1 MSGNILWKF
10 LLTAAIIFWCVASI
24 TPLQDR
30 PFEEFFADQSAKEN
44 YSTTSKTGEQVTVDV
59 SDFTAIVE
67 RASARVTSGDAKSL
81 FVALRQLG
89 GEEKIDYAKYFPS
102 VNLTDVANLNKR
114 NDILLKHL
122 LGAAQSQLRLGLD
135 LKGGVG
141 VTLKIDESVMG
152 NTSTSER
159 ADQLKDAIEILTS
172 RLDGN
177 GVAEPIIRPVGDNA
191 IEIQL
196 AGVSTRDNPQI
207 LSDLIKPARL
217 EFRRVHPTLTPDTTP
232 ENRHPVGYEVL
243 AEEIED
249 RKTGE
254 SFDRRMFIKLIPDAT
269 GEIVEDAFASQTQT
283 GGFQINLVMT
293 DEGSEVFRAVTG
305 RMIGEPLAI
314 VLDGK
319 LYSAP
324 TIQAELSK
332 NAQISGNYSQREA
345 LDLANVLNNPLAAE
359 LRIDQK
365 YEVQPTLA
373 AGARESSVNAAQWGA
388 ILVVGFM
395 IIYYFI
401 GGFVGVLS
409 ALVNIIIVL
418 GVLASLG
425 ATLTLPGVA
434 ALVLTLGM
442 GVDAN
447 ILIFE
452 RIREELKSGK
462 SLKNA
467 TSGAFAKVT
476 STIVDANVT
485 TLITAAILI
494 WLGTGPVKG
503 FGITL
508 AIGICASIFC
518 ALIVTRFLIDFLV
531 HRVGVSQ
538 VLGLDLLPNK
548 KMDFFKFRKPAFI
561 GSWLIVLIGVIS
573 ITIHHDGILGKD
585 FTGGDEIT
593 VSYDQ
598 RLDTTEIMEVVND
611 RELGDVTPI
620 YQSLIGQ
627 NVEMLKIQT
636 SFDQARPVLAE
647 LQAAFP
653 DANLIETGIT
663 QIGASVSKSI
673 QWNAL
678 YSVICALGGILLYV
692 ALRFEVGYGV
702 GAVVA
707 TIHDVLM
714 TIGIFVICGE
724 LGIFV
729 SGQFT
734 APMLAAIL
742 MIVGYSI
749 NDTIVVFDRIRE
761 ELELNPGTDL
771 RTIINLAISR
781 VFSRTLLTS
790 ITTLLAATSLYI
802 FGAGVITDFSF
813 VFIIGILTGTFSS
826 IFIASPVFF
835 WWHKGDRR
843 HVEEHQLTP
852 KRYDWESQ
860 NADEA

>member
-10 LLTAAIIFWCVASI
+10 LLTAVIIFWCVAEIS
-24 TPLQDR
+24 PLKDR
-30 PFEEFFADQSAKEN
+30 PFEDYILEQATAETTEFASIMERAEARVDSKK
-44 YSTTSKTGEQVTVDV
+44 SKT
-59 SDFTAIVE
+59 
-67 RASARVTSGDAKSL
+67 L
-81 FVALRQLG
+81 FLALREMG
-89 GEEKIDYAKYFPS
+89 AEDDIDYAVFFPQ
-102 VNLTDVANLNKR
+102 VNLRDVANQNKR
-114 NDILLKHL
+114 NDILLKHIL
-122 LGAAQSQLRLGLD
+122 SSAQSNLRLGLD

-141 VTLKIDESVMG
+141 VTLKIAEDAPGSKFEQA
-152 NTSTSER
+152 E
-159 ADQLKDAIEILTS
+159 QLKDAIEIMGS
-172 RLDGN
+172 RLDGH
-177 GVAEPIIRPVGDNA
+177 GVAEPIIRPVGDDA
-191 IEIQL
+191 IEIQI
-196 AGVSTRDNPQI
+196 AGLSTKDNPEV
-207 LSDLIKPARL
+207 LEDLKKPARL
-217 EFRRVHPTLTPDTTP
+217 EFRSVHETLSPDTTP
-232 ENRHPVGYEVL
+232 KNKYPVGYEVL
-243 AEEIED
+243 AEENED

-254 SFDRRMFIKLIPDAT
+254 VFERRMFVKLIPEAT
-269 GEIVEDAFASQTQT
+269 GEIVDDAYVSQTQT
-283 GGFQINLVMT
+283 GGFQINLEMT
-293 DEGSEVFRAVTG
+293 SEGADILAAVTG
-305 RMIGEPLAI
+305 RMIGKPLAI

-324 TIQAELSK
+324 TVNGVLSSR
-332 NAQISGNYSQREA
+332 AQITGTYSQREA
-345 LDLANVLNNPLAAE
+345 IDLANVLNNPLAVE
-359 LRIDQK
+359 LRVDQM

-373 AGARESSVNAAQWGA
+373 EGARASSINAAQWGA
-388 ILVVGFM
+388 GLVVGFM
-395 IIYYFI
+395 LLYYFA
-401 GGFVGVLS
+401 GGVVAVIS
-409 ALVNIIIVL
+409 ALVNIAIVL

-452 RIREELKSGK
+452 RLREELKSGK
-462 SLKNA
+462 SIKNA
-467 TSGAFAKVT
+467 TAGAFDKVT

-485 TLITAAILI
+485 TLITASILI

-518 ALIVTRFLIDFLV
+518 ALVVTRLLVDFLV
-531 HRVGVSQ
+531 HRIGLRK
-538 VLGLDLLPNK
+538 VLGMDLFPSK
-548 KMDFFKFRKPAFI
+548 KLDFFKFRKPAFI
-561 GSWLIVLIGVIS
+561 ASWLIVLAGVVS
-573 ITIHHDGILGKD
+573 VVVHHDNILGKD
-585 FTGGDEIT
+585 FTGGDEMT
-593 VSYDQ
+593 VAYDQ
-598 RLDTTEIMEVVND
+598 RLGADEIMQVVVD
-611 RELGDVTPI
+611 QDLGDVTPI

-627 NVEMLKIQT
+627 DVEILKLQT
-636 SFDQARPVLAE
+636 SFDQARPVLKQ

-678 YSVICALGGILLYV
+678 YSVLCALGGILLYV
-692 ALRFEVGYGV
+692 AFRFEVGYGV

-749 NDTIVVFDRIRE
+749 NDTIVAFDRIRE

-771 RTIINLAISR
+771 RSIINLALSR

-790 ITTLLAATSLYI
+790 ITTLLAALSLYI

-813 VFIIGILTGTFSS
+813 IFIIGILTGTFSS
-826 IFIASPVFF
+826 IFIASPVFY

-852 KRYDWESQ
+852 KRYEWESSSE
-860 NADEA
+860 N

>member
-1 MSGNILWKF
+1 MSGNIFWKF
-10 LLTAAIIFWCVASI
+10 VLTAVIIFWCVAEIS
-24 TPLQDR
+24 PLKDR
-30 PFEEFFADQSAKEN
+30 PFEDYIVAQATAENAEFASIMARAGARVDSKK
-44 YSTTSKTGEQVTVDV
+44 SKT
-59 SDFTAIVE
+59 
-67 RASARVTSGDAKSL
+67 L
-81 FVALRQLG
+81 FLALREMG
-89 GEEKIDYAKYFPS
+89 AEEDIDYAVFFPQ
-102 VNLTDVANLNKR
+102 VNLRDVANQNKR
-114 NDILLKHL
+114 NDILLKYIL
-122 LGAAQSQLRLGLD
+122 TSAQSNLRLGLD

-141 VTLKIDESVMG
+141 VTLKIAEDAPGSKFEQA
-152 NTSTSER
+152 E
-159 ADQLKDAIEILTS
+159 QLKDAIEIMGS
-172 RLDGN
+172 RLDGH
-177 GVAEPIIRPVGDNA
+177 GVAEPIIRPVGDDA
-191 IEIQL
+191 IEIQI
-196 AGVSTRDNPQI
+196 AGLSTKDNPEV
-207 LSDLIKPARL
+207 LEDLKKPARL
-217 EFRRVHPTLTPDTTP
+217 EFRSVHETLSPDTTP
-232 ENRHPVGYEVL
+232 KSKYPVGYEVL
-243 AEEIED
+243 AEENED

-254 SFDRRMFIKLIPDAT
+254 VFERRMFVKLIPEAT
-269 GEIVEDAFASQTQT
+269 GEIVDDAYVSQTQT
-283 GGFQINLVMT
+283 GGFQINLEMT
-293 DEGSEVFRAVTG
+293 SEGADILAAVTG
-305 RMIGEPLAI
+305 RMIGKPLAI

-324 TIQAELSK
+324 TVNGVLSSR
-332 NAQISGNYSQREA
+332 AQITGTYSQREA
-345 LDLANVLNNPLAAE
+345 IDLANVLNNPLAVE
-359 LRIDQK
+359 LRVDQM

-373 AGARESSVNAAQWGA
+373 EGARASSINAAQWGA
-388 ILVVGFM
+388 GLVVGFM
-395 IIYYFI
+395 LLYYFA
-401 GGFVGVLS
+401 GGVVAVIS
-409 ALVNIIIVL
+409 ALVNIVIVL

-462 SLKNA
+462 SIKNA
-467 TSGAFAKVT
+467 TAGAFDKVT

-485 TLITAAILI
+485 TLITASILI

-518 ALIVTRFLIDFLV
+518 ALVVTRFLVDFLV
-531 HRVGVSQ
+531 HRIGLKK
-538 VLGLDLLPNK
+538 VLGMDIFPSK
-548 KMDFFKFRKPAFI
+548 KLDFFKFRKPAFI
-561 GSWLIVLIGVIS
+561 ASWLIVLAGVVS
-573 ITIHHDGILGKD
+573 VVVHHDNILGKD
-585 FTGGDEIT
+585 FTGGDEMT
-593 VSYDQ
+593 VAYDQ
-598 RLDTTEIMEVVND
+598 RLGADEIMQVVVD
-611 RELGDVTPI
+611 QDLGDVTPI

-627 NVEMLKIQT
+627 DIEILKLQT
-636 SFDQARPVLAE
+636 SFDEARPVLKQ

-678 YSVICALGGILLYV
+678 YSVLCALGGILLYV
-692 ALRFEVGYGV
+692 AFRFEVGYGV

-749 NDTIVVFDRIRE
+749 NDTIVAFDRIRE

-771 RTIINLAISR
+771 RSIINLALSR

-790 ITTLLAATSLYI
+790 ITTLLAALSLYI
-802 FGAGVITDFSF
+802 FGAGVIADFSF
-813 VFIIGILTGTFSS
+813 
-826 IFIASPVFF
+826 IFIKTYNLIFDISANNDYFF
-835 WWHKGDRR
+835 I
-843 HVEEHQLTP
+843 
-852 KRYDWESQ
+852 
-860 NADEA
+860 

>member
-10 LLTAAIIFWCVASI
+10 LLTAVIIFWCVAEIS
-24 TPLQDR
+24 PLKDR
-30 PFEEFFADQSAKEN
+30 PFEDYILEQATAETTEFAAIMARAEARVDSKK
-44 YSTTSKTGEQVTVDV
+44 SKT
-59 SDFTAIVE
+59 
-67 RASARVTSGDAKSL
+67 L
-81 FVALRQLG
+81 FLALREMG
-89 GEEKIDYAKYFPS
+89 AEDDIDYAVFFPE
-102 VNLTDVANLNKR
+102 VNLRDVANQNKR
-114 NDILLKHL
+114 NDILLKHIL
-122 LGAAQSQLRLGLD
+122 SSAQSNLRLGLD

-141 VTLKIDESVMG
+141 VTLKIAEDAPGSKFEQA
-152 NTSTSER
+152 E
-159 ADQLKDAIEILTS
+159 QLKDAIEIMGS
-172 RLDGN
+172 RLDGH
-177 GVAEPIIRPVGDNA
+177 GVAEPIIRPVGDDA
-191 IEIQL
+191 IEIQI
-196 AGVSTRDNPQI
+196 AGLSTKDNPEV
-207 LSDLIKPARL
+207 LEDLKKPARL
-217 EFRRVHPTLTPDTTP
+217 EFRSVHETLNPDTTP
-232 ENRHPVGYEVL
+232 KNKYPVGYEVL
-243 AEEIED
+243 AEENED

-254 SFDRRMFIKLIPDAT
+254 VSERRMFVKLIPEAT
-269 GEIVEDAFASQTQT
+269 GEIVNDAYVSQTQT
-283 GGFQINLVMT
+283 GGFQINLEMT
-293 DEGSEVFRAVTG
+293 SDGADILAAVTE
-305 RMIGEPLAI
+305 RMIGKPLAI

-324 TIQAELSK
+324 TVNGVLASR
-332 NAQISGNYSQREA
+332 AQITGTYSQREA
-345 LDLANVLNNPLAAE
+345 IDLANVLNNPLAVE
-359 LRIDQK
+359 LRVDQM

-373 AGARESSVNAAQWGA
+373 EGARASSISAAQWGA
-388 ILVVGFM
+388 CLVVGFM
-395 IIYYFI
+395 LLYYFA
-401 GGFVGVLS
+401 GGVVAVIS
-409 ALVNIIIVL
+409 ALVNIAIVL
-418 GVLASLG
+418 GILASLG

-452 RIREELKSGK
+452 RLREELKSGK
-462 SLKNA
+462 SIKNA
-467 TSGAFAKVT
+467 TAGAFDKVT
-476 STIVDANVT
+476 STILDANVT
-485 TLITAAILI
+485 TLITASILI

-518 ALIVTRFLIDFLV
+518 ALVVTRLLVDFLV
-531 HRVGVSQ
+531 HRIGLQ
-538 VLGLDLLPNK
+538 KVLGMDLFPSK
-548 KMDFFKFRKPAFI
+548 KLDFFKFRKPAFI
-561 GSWLIVLIGVIS
+561 ISWLIVLAGVVS
-573 ITIHHDGILGKD
+573 VAVHHDNILGKD
-585 FTGGDEIT
+585 FTGGDEMT
-593 VSYDQ
+593 VAYDQ
-598 RLDTTEIMEVVND
+598 RLGADEIMQVVVNQN
-611 RELGDVTPI
+611 LGDVTPI

-627 NVEMLKIQT
+627 DVEILKLQT
-636 SFDQARPVLAE
+636 PFDQARPVLE
-647 LQAAFP
+647 QLQAAFP

-678 YSVICALGGILLYV
+678 YSVLCALGGILLYV
-692 ALRFEVGYGV
+692 AFRFEVGYGV

-749 NDTIVVFDRIRE
+749 NDTIVAFDRIRE

-771 RTIINLAISR
+771 RSIINLALSR

-790 ITTLLAATSLYI
+790 ITTLLAALSLYI

-813 VFIIGILTGTFSS
+813 IFIIGILTGTFSS
-826 IFIASPVFF
+826 IFIASPIFY

-852 KRYDWESQ
+852 KRYEWESASE
-860 NADEA
+860 N

>member
-1 MSGNILWKF
+1 MSGNIFWKF
-10 LLTAAIIFWCVASI
+10 VLTAVIIFWCVAEIS
-24 TPLQDR
+24 PLKDR
-30 PFEEFFADQSAKEN
+30 PFEDYIVAQATAENAEFASIMARAGARVDSKK
-44 YSTTSKTGEQVTVDV
+44 SKT
-59 SDFTAIVE
+59 
-67 RASARVTSGDAKSL
+67 L
-81 FVALRQLG
+81 FLALREMG
-89 GEEKIDYAKYFPS
+89 AEEDIDYAVFFPQ
-102 VNLTDVANLNKR
+102 VNLRDVANQNKR
-114 NDILLKHL
+114 NDILLKYIL
-122 LGAAQSQLRLGLD
+122 TSAQSNLRLGLD

-141 VTLKIDESVMG
+141 VTLKIAEDAPGSKFEQA
-152 NTSTSER
+152 E
-159 ADQLKDAIEILTS
+159 QLKDAIEIMGS
-172 RLDGN
+172 RLDGH
-177 GVAEPIIRPVGDNA
+177 GVAEPIIRPVGDDA
-191 IEIQL
+191 IEIQI
-196 AGVSTRDNPQI
+196 AGLSTKDNPEV
-207 LSDLIKPARL
+207 LEDLKKPARL
-217 EFRRVHPTLTPDTTP
+217 EFRSVHETLSPDTTP
-232 ENRHPVGYEVL
+232 KSKYPVGYEVL
-243 AEEIED
+243 AEENED

-254 SFDRRMFIKLIPDAT
+254 VFERRMFVKLIPEAT
-269 GEIVEDAFASQTQT
+269 GEIVDDAYVSQTQT
-283 GGFQINLVMT
+283 GGFQINLEMT
-293 DEGSEVFRAVTG
+293 SEGADILAAVTG
-305 RMIGEPLAI
+305 RMIGKPLAI

-324 TIQAELSK
+324 TVNGVLSSR
-332 NAQISGNYSQREA
+332 AQITGTYSQREA
-345 LDLANVLNNPLAAE
+345 IDLANVLNNPLAVE
-359 LRIDQK
+359 LRVDQM

-373 AGARESSVNAAQWGA
+373 EGARASSINAAQWGA
-388 ILVVGFM
+388 GLVVGFM
-395 IIYYFI
+395 LLYYFA
-401 GGFVGVLS
+401 GGVVAVIS
-409 ALVNIIIVL
+409 ALVNIVIVL

-462 SLKNA
+462 SIKNA
-467 TSGAFAKVT
+467 TAGAFDKVT

-485 TLITAAILI
+485 TLITASILI

-518 ALIVTRFLIDFLV
+518 ALVVTRFLVDFLV
-531 HRVGVSQ
+531 HRIGLKK
-538 VLGLDLLPNK
+538 VLGMDIFPSK
-548 KMDFFKFRKPAFI
+548 KLDFFKFRKPAFI
-561 GSWLIVLIGVIS
+561 ASWLIVLAGVVS
-573 ITIHHDGILGKD
+573 VVVHHDNILGKD
-585 FTGGDEIT
+585 FTGGDEMT
-593 VSYDQ
+593 VAYDQ
-598 RLDTTEIMEVVND
+598 RLGADEIMQVVVEQD
-611 RELGDVTPI
+611 LGDVTPI

-627 NVEMLKIQT
+627 DIEILKLQT
-636 SFDQARPVLAE
+636 SFDEARPVLKQ

-678 YSVICALGGILLYV
+678 YSVLCALGGILLYV
-692 ALRFEVGYGV
+692 AFRFEVGYGV

-749 NDTIVVFDRIRE
+749 NDTIVAFDRIRE

-771 RTIINLAISR
+771 RSIINLALSR

-790 ITTLLAATSLYI
+790 ITTLLAALSLYI

-813 VFIIGILTGTFSS
+813 IFIIGILTGTFSS
-826 IFIASPVFF
+826 IFIASPVFY

-852 KRYDWESQ
+852 KRYEWESSSE
-860 NADEA
+860 N

>member
-10 LLTAAIIFWCVASI
+10 ALTAVIIFWCVAEIS
-24 TPLQDR
+24 PLKDR
-30 PFEEFFADQSAKEN
+30 PFEDYILEQATAEATEFASIMDRAKIRVDSQE
-44 YSTTSKTGEQVTVDV
+44 SKT
-59 SDFTAIVE
+59 
-67 RASARVTSGDAKSL
+67 L
-81 FVALRQLG
+81 FLALREMG
-89 GEEKIDYAKYFPS
+89 AEDDIDYAVFFPE
-102 VNLTDVANLNKR
+102 VNLRDVANQNKR
-114 NDILLKHL
+114 NDILLKHIL
-122 LGAAQSQLRLGLD
+122 TSAQSNLRLGLD

-141 VTLKIDESVMG
+141 VTLKIAEDAPGSKFEQA
-152 NTSTSER
+152 E
-159 ADQLKDAIEILTS
+159 QLQDAIEIMGS
-172 RLDGN
+172 RLDGH
-177 GVAEPIIRPVGDNA
+177 GVAEPIIRPVGDDA
-191 IEIQL
+191 IEIQI
-196 AGVSTRDNPQI
+196 AGLSTKDNPEV
-207 LSDLIKPARL
+207 LEDLKKPARL
-217 EFRRVHPTLTPDTTP
+217 EFRSVHETLTPDTTP
-232 ENRHPVGYEVL
+232 TNKYPVGYEVL

-254 SFDRRMFIKLIPDAT
+254 VFERLMFIKLIPEAT
-269 GEIVEDAFASQTQT
+269 GEIVDDAYVSQTQT
-283 GGFQINLVMT
+283 GGFQINLEMT
-293 DEGSEVFRAVTG
+293 SDGADILAAVTE
-305 RMIGEPLAI
+305 RMIGRPLAI

-324 TIQAELSK
+324 TVNGVLSSR
-332 NAQISGNYSQREA
+332 AQITGTYSQREA
-345 LDLANVLNNPLAAE
+345 IALANVLNNPLAVE
-359 LRIDQK
+359 LRVDQM

-373 AGARESSVNAAQWGA
+373 AGARASSINAAQWA
-388 ILVVGFM
+388 ACLVIGFM
-395 IIYYFI
+395 LLYYFA
-401 GGFVGVLS
+401 GGVVAVIS
-409 ALVNIIIVL
+409 ALVNIVIVL

-452 RIREELKSGK
+452 RLREELKSGK
-462 SLKNA
+462 SIKNA
-467 TSGAFAKVT
+467 TAGAFDKVT

-485 TLITAAILI
+485 TLITASILI

-518 ALIVTRFLIDFLV
+518 ALVVTRFLVDFLV
-531 HRVGVSQ
+531 HRIGLQ
-538 VLGLDLLPNK
+538 KVLGMDLFPSK
-548 KMDFFKFRKPAFI
+548 KLDFFKYRKPAFI
-561 GSWLIVLIGVIS
+561 ASWLIVLAGVIS
-573 ITIHHDGILGKD
+573 VVVHHDNILGKD
-585 FTGGDEIT
+585 FTGGDEMT
-593 VSYDQ
+593 VAYDQ
-598 RLDTTEIMEVVND
+598 RLGTDEIMQVVVD
-611 RELGDVTPI
+611 QDLGDVTPM

-627 NVEMLKIQT
+627 DVEILKLQT
-636 SFDQARPVLAE
+636 PFDQARPVLE
-647 LQAAFP
+647 QLQAAFP

-663 QIGASVSKSI
+663 QIGASVSKST

-678 YSVICALGGILLYV
+678 YSVLCALGGILLYV
-692 ALRFEVGYGV
+692 AFRFEVGYGV

-749 NDTIVVFDRIRE
+749 NDTIVAFDRIRE

-771 RTIINLAISR
+771 RSIINLALSR

-790 ITTLLAATSLYI
+790 ITTLLAALSLYI

-813 VFIIGILTGTFSS
+813 IFIIGILTGTFSS
-826 IFIASPVFF
+826 IFIASPVFY

-852 KRYDWESQ
+852 KRYEWESSSD
-860 NADEA
+860 N

>member
-1 MSGNILWKF
+1 MPGNIFWKF
-10 LLTAAIIFWCVASI
+10 VLTAVIIFWCVAEIS
-24 TPLQDR
+24 PLKDR
-30 PFEEFFADQSAKEN
+30 PFEDYIVAQATAENAEFASIMARAGARVDSKK
-44 YSTTSKTGEQVTVDV
+44 SKT
-59 SDFTAIVE
+59 
-67 RASARVTSGDAKSL
+67 L
-81 FVALRQLG
+81 FLALREMG
-89 GEEKIDYAKYFPS
+89 AEEDIDYAVFFPQ
-102 VNLTDVANLNKR
+102 VNLRDVANQNKR
-114 NDILLKHL
+114 NDILLKYIL
-122 LGAAQSQLRLGLD
+122 TSAQSNLRLGLD

-141 VTLKIDESVMG
+141 VTLKIAEDAPGSKFEQA
-152 NTSTSER
+152 E
-159 ADQLKDAIEILTS
+159 QLKDAIEIMGS
-172 RLDGN
+172 RLDGH
-177 GVAEPIIRPVGDNA
+177 GVAEPIIRPVGDDA
-191 IEIQL
+191 IEIQI
-196 AGVSTRDNPQI
+196 AGLSTKDNPEV
-207 LSDLIKPARL
+207 LEDLKKPARL
-217 EFRRVHPTLTPDTTP
+217 EFRSVHETLSPDTTP
-232 ENRHPVGYEVL
+232 KSKYPVGYEVL
-243 AEEIED
+243 AEENED

-254 SFDRRMFIKLIPDAT
+254 VFERRMFVKLIPEAT
-269 GEIVEDAFASQTQT
+269 GEIVDDAYVSQTQT
-283 GGFQINLVMT
+283 GGFQINLEMT
-293 DEGSEVFRAVTG
+293 SEGADILAAVTG
-305 RMIGEPLAI
+305 RMIGKPLAI

-324 TIQAELSK
+324 TVNGVLSSR
-332 NAQISGNYSQREA
+332 AQITGTYSQREA
-345 LDLANVLNNPLAAE
+345 IDLANVLNNPLAVE
-359 LRIDQK
+359 LRVDQM

-373 AGARESSVNAAQWGA
+373 EGARASSINAAQWGA
-388 ILVVGFM
+388 GLVVGFM
-395 IIYYFI
+395 LLYYFA
-401 GGFVGVLS
+401 GGVVAVIS
-409 ALVNIIIVL
+409 ALVNIVIVL

-462 SLKNA
+462 SIKNA
-467 TSGAFAKVT
+467 TAGAFDKVT

-485 TLITAAILI
+485 TLITASILI

-518 ALIVTRFLIDFLV
+518 ALVVTRFLVDFLV
-531 HRVGVSQ
+531 HRIGLKK
-538 VLGLDLLPNK
+538 VLGMDIFPSK
-548 KMDFFKFRKPAFI
+548 KLDFFKFRKPAFI
-561 GSWLIVLIGVIS
+561 ASWLIVLAGVVS
-573 ITIHHDGILGKD
+573 VVVHHDNILGKD
-585 FTGGDEIT
+585 FTGGDEMT
-593 VSYDQ
+593 VAYDQ
-598 RLDTTEIMEVVND
+598 RLGADEIMQVVVD
-611 RELGDVTPI
+611 QDLGDVTPI

-627 NVEMLKIQT
+627 DIEILKLQT
-636 SFDQARPVLAE
+636 SFDEARPVLKQ

-678 YSVICALGGILLYV
+678 YSVLCALGGILLYV
-692 ALRFEVGYGV
+692 AFRFEVGYGV

-749 NDTIVVFDRIRE
+749 NDTIVAFDRIRE

-771 RTIINLAISR
+771 RSIINLALSR

-790 ITTLLAATSLYI
+790 ITTLLAALSLYI

-813 VFIIGILTGTFSS
+813 IFIIGILTGTFSS
-826 IFIASPVFF
+826 IFIASPVFY

-852 KRYDWESQ
+852 KRYEWESSSE
-860 NADEA
+860 N